1 MSTSQ
6 FNETRPIV
14 QQVIL
19 DVDIAEG
26 EESVLDWGSDNFR
39 IDAMVAT
46 STEPID
52 HVLTVILHSSLDT
65 PLGSVNIPAG
75 AGHGAVP
82 AVDVLGG
89 LPSILR
95 NGWAMTPAES
105 VHVALEVT
113 CSTGLVAVTAIGGV
127 V

>member
-14 QQVIL
+14 QQIIL
-19 DVDIAEG
+19 DLAIADG
-26 EESVLDWGSDNFR
+26 AESILDWGSDNFR

-52 HVLTVILHSSLDT
+52 HVLTVILHSSVDT
-65 PLGSVNIPAG
+65 PLGSVNVPAG

-89 LPSILR
+89 LPTVLHG
-95 NGWAMTPAES
+95 GWPMTQAEN
-105 VHVALEVT
+105 VDVALEVT
-113 CSTGLVAVTAIGGV
+113 CSTGVVAVTAIGGV
-127 V
+127 I